1 MGGGGSSSSRVQHSA
16 YLESIHSYMLWGVDI
31 TGTASTVYNRPP
43 GLYSF
48 VNALEKAV
56 RGEVDINSPYY
67 DSSISGPLLG
77 YDPTTDLAAIATEI
91 SEFDD
96 MIDELYDDA
105 VIDNQVNDFS
115 TRTEQSHLLGINR
128 IAMLASAAECTDGS
142 AFIWANVMHESERER
157 SVEAYRHQLTHD
169 ARLAKISSKERSVAF
184 HVEYRRTNIVAFAD
198 EIDHTAIY
206 KAKCLSWDLELFR
219 DAGNLLGSIGGS
231 ALPDTQKPNRLGS
244 ALSGA
249 LGGASLM
256 ASAGAKGGVLAGTA
270 LGGGL
275 GLGVGAV
282 LGGLAGFLTSR

>member
-1 MGGGGSSSSRVQHSA
+1 MGGGGSSSSRVEHSA
-16 YLESIHSYMLWGVDI
+16 YLESIHSYLLWGVDI
-31 TGTASTVYNRPP
+31 TGTASNVYSRPP

-48 VNALEKAV
+48 VNALERAV
-56 RGEVDINSPYY
+56 RGEYDINSPFY
-67 DSSISGPLLG
+67 DASIAGPLLG
-77 YDPTTDLAAIATEI
+77 YDPTTDLEAIATEI
-91 SEFDD
+91 GEFDD

-128 IAMLASAAECTDGS
+128 IAMLASASECVDGS

-249 LGGASLM
+249 LGGASLV
-256 ASAGAKGGVLAGTA
+256 ASAKTAGMFAKGGMMAGPV
-270 LGGGL
+270 